1 MRRDH
6 GIGRGSGEAGGA
18 YHRLVGAG
26 TKLGR
31 AHLRSYVTLS
41 HQVLEGKSSIAV
53 LCGGSYLRMSNAE
66 MRRRCARM
74 CNG

>member
-41 HQVLEGKSSIAV
+41 HQVLEKSPQLQSFVVVAT
-53 LCGGSYLRMSNAE
+53 
-66 MRRRCARM
+66 
-74 CNG
+74 